1 MANDHNSL
9 SIKGRLTKDPELRY
23 TQGGTAVAS
32 FGLANNYTTGKDQSR
47 KDCVSFFNCVA
58 WGKTGENIAQ
68 YFKKGN
74 RILIKGKIQQRS
86 WKDQNGGDRSTVE
99 IVVESFDFLDYKDDK
114 AGSPRQSAPVPPPQ
128 TPAEQALANAGMY
141 GGTAEQ
147 AKMFSDE
154 DIPF

>member
-1 MANDHNSL
+1 MANDHNVL
-9 SIKGRLTKDPELRY
+9 SIKGRLAKDPELKY

-32 FGLANNYTTGKDQSR
+32 FSLANNYTTGKDQNR

-74 RILIKGKIQQRS
+74 RILIDGKIQQRS
-86 WKDQNGGDRSTVE
+86 WEDQNGGKRSTVE
-99 IVVESFDFLDYKDDK
+99 IVVEKFDFLDYKD
-114 AGSPRQSAPVPPPQ
+114 SNSSAPTQSDPVPAPS

-141 GGTAEQ
+141 GGTEGT
-147 AKMFSDE
+147 AKMFNDE